1 MAIVC
6 EESKDFE
13 GSILS
18 YYTLKELK
26 FIDELNMPSLPLNV
40 IYSLGLF
47 WLEIR
52 IYLFELGSNYLTT
65 LLELVDVT

>member
-1 MAIVC
+1 VAIVC

-47 WLEIR
+47 
-52 IYLFELGSNYLTT
+52 
-65 LLELVDVT
+65 